1 MVQAV
6 SVGSQKATTKPPVK
20 KVASNGK
27 AKATGTRVPQPT
39 TTGKGSART
48 LYAYS
53 GQYPEN
59 VDKTTA
65 QMLALIDTVKEATKA
80 DLDSSSF
87 TAQDCV
93 ALAVKEG
100 FLSTR
105 QDPLRIF
112 RFYVKRLIDE
122 GYFSKV

>member
-6 SVGSQKATTKPPVK
+6 SVGSQKATMKPPVK

-112 RFYVKRLIDE
+112 RFYIKRLIAE

>member
-1 MVQAV
+1 M
-6 SVGSQKATTKPPVK
+6 KPPVK

-27 AKATGTRVPQPT
+27 AQATGISIPKPT

-48 LYAYS
+48 LYSYD
-53 GQYPEN
+53 GKYPEN
-59 VDKTTA
+59 VDKATP
-65 QMLALIDTVKEATKA
+65 QMLALIDTVKEATKT
-80 DLDSSSF
+80 DLDKSGF
-87 TAQDCV
+87 TAQACV